1 MKPTLIALLM
11 CLCLAGCGKRSSN
24 DTALLNAENAKQGL
38 KSEVARLNAK
48 NAKLKTALAGR
59 NQPKPPANVPANN
72 VPVPADHIVGT
83 GDELIIRAWGQVDIN
98 LRLIVDH
105 NGTINIPLVGVLQVA
120 GLKAT
125 ELEGFIKAQVGRVF
139 KNFEMKVTFGRL
151 RED

>member
-1 MKPTLIALLM
+1 MKPTLAALLM
-11 CLCLAGCGKRSSN
+11 CLCLAGCGKRLSN
-24 DTALLNAENAKQGL
+24 DTALLNAENTKQGL
-38 KSEVARLNAK
+38 KSEVARLKAE
-48 NAKLKTALAGR
+48 NAKLKAALAGR

-98 LRLIVDH
+98 IRLIVDH
-105 NGTINIPLVGVLQVA
+105 NGTINIPKVGVLQVA

-125 ELEGFIKAQVGRVF
+125 ELEGFIKAQFGRVF

>member
-11 CLCLAGCGKRSSN
+11 CLYLAGCGKRSSN
-24 DTALLNAENAKQGL
+24 DTALFNAESAKQGL
-38 KSEVARLNAK
+38 KSEVARLKAE
-48 NAKLKTALAGR
+48 NAKLKAALVRR

-72 VPVPADHIVGT
+72 VPVPADHIVGP
-83 GDELIIRAWGQVDIN
+83 GDELIILAWGQIDIN
-98 LRLIVDH
+98 LQLIVDH
-105 NGTINIPLVGVLQVA
+105 NGTINFPKVGVLPVA

-125 ELEGFIKAQVGRVF
+125 VLEDFIKAQVGRVF

>member
-1 MKPTLIALLM
+1 MKSTFIALLM
-11 CLCLAGCGKRSSN
+11 CLCLAGCGKRLSN

-59 NQPKPPANVPANN
+59 NQPKPPANVPARN
-72 VPVPADHIVGT
+72 VPVPADYIVGP
-83 GDELIIRAWGQVDIN
+83 GDELIIHAWGQVDIN
-98 LRLIVDH
+98 LRLIINR
-105 NGTINIPLVGVLQVA
+105 NGTINFPQVGVLPVA
-120 GLKAT
+120 GLKAAV
-125 ELEGFIKAQVGRVF
+125 LEDFIKAQVGRVF